1 MSFFK
6 KITQEF
12 ENLGFGDKKKEEGA
26 PQQAQDSKL
35 RVRQVP
41 LFRWLTF

>member
-26 PQQAQDSKL
+26 PQQAQDSKFVQFVEL
-35 RVRQVP
+35 HCFVG
-41 LFRWLTF
+41 